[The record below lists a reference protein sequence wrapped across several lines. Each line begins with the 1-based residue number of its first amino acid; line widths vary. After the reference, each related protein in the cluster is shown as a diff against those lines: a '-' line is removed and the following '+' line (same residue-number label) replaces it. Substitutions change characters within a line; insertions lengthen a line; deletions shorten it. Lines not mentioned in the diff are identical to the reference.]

1 MTCENILKNEDTL
14 KNFKQIKLIY
24 ALKKFYSNMTCEKKN
39 IQDTLQDKFKK
50 IFNNQNI
57 LEIISYHKYN
67 INNPIDDREI
77 YVKNFNIIDERNQLC
92 PYSIDNYK
100 TLKDRVLTWDKFKKN
115 INDIYY
121 NLLINYENSNHL
133 KAVLHHYMPIYNPNK
148 LKYYRKIKFQDL
160 WWGLAQYM
168 VLELMDLDDS
178 DIYFSQI
185 FYNPFRNYSYNIYKD
200 LYEDLKFPI
209 KNKKLGIKLIE
220 KFKNKINL

>member
-115 INDIYY
+115 INDIYD
-121 NLLINYENSNHL
+121 NLSRNYENNNHL
-133 KAVLHHYMPIYNPNK
+133 KAFLHHYMPYHNPNK
-148 LKYYRKIKFQDL
+148 LKNYRSIKFQDL
-160 WWGLAQYM
+160 WWGLAQHM
-168 VLELMDLDDS
+168 VLDLMDLDDS
-178 DIYFSQI
+178 DIYFNNTIYS
-185 FYNPFRNYSYNIYKD
+185 PFNYNIYKD